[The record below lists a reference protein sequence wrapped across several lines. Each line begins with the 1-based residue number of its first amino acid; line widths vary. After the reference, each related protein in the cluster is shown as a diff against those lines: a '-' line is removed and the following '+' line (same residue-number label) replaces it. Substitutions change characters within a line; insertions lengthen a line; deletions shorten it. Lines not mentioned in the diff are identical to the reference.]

1 MDLSGKEP
9 GLAVKHLSRKIL
21 EQMLAHSSE
30 GIIVAAANDPDF
42 PVVYVNPAYER
53 LSGTSADELRG
64 RGLPLLSGGNL
75 DQTETER
82 LKAALTRG
90 DPYVTHLAGR
100 HEDGTD
106 SVNQVRVESLYGP
119 RGEVEYIMV
128 SQTPVSTAR
137 GGSSGVEVGVLQR
150 EIRHVRQKLTSMDR
164 LDSVTGVFRY
174 ERFLELAKRD
184 FTMARRDK
192 RLVAVVVFD
201 VVDLDAYGQTF
212 GSKAADSCLRM
223 VAVQISRALRRSGD
237 LCARADGHTI
247 IALTHGQ
254 EIDEVRALA
263 ARIAAN
269 VRGLALHNP
278 RGSYGRYVAVQVG
291 VAGRIP
297 DKDYTAETAIEAARY
312 ELQSQQPTQKARYGV
327 SA

>member
-75 DQTETER
+75 DETETER

-106 SVNQVRVESLYGP
+106 SVNQIRVESLYGP
-119 RGEVEYIMV
+119 RGEVVYIMV

-150 EIRHVRQKLTSMDR
+150 EVRRVRQKLTSTDR
-164 LDSVTGVFRY
+164 LDSGTGMFQY
-174 ERFLELAKRD
+174 EYFLELAKRD
-184 FTMARRDK
+184 FMMARRDK
-192 RLVAVVVFD
+192 RLVAVVLFD

-212 GSKAADSCLRM
+212 GSKAADSCLRK

-254 EIDEVRALA
+254 GIDEVRALA

-297 DKDYTAETAIEAARY
+297 DKAYTAEVAIEAAHDD
-312 ELQSQQPTQKARYGV
+312 LQSLQPAQKARYGA

>member
-1 MDLSGKEP
+1 M
-9 GLAVKHLSRKIL
+9 KHLSSKIL

-42 PVVYVNPAYER
+42 PVVYANPAYER
-53 LSGTSADELRG
+53 LTGASADELRG
-64 RGLPLLSGGNL
+64 QCLPLLSGSIL
-75 DQTETER
+75 DEIQTEQ
-82 LKAALTRG
+82 LKAALTHG
-90 DPYVTHLAGR
+90 DSYLTHLAGR
-100 HEDGTD
+100 HGDGTD
-106 SVNQVRVESLYGP
+106 SVSQVRVEPLYGP
-119 RGEVEYIMV
+119 RDEVDYVMV
-128 SQTPVSTAR
+128 SQTVASAAR
-137 GGSSGVEVGVLQR
+137 GGGSGVEVGVLQR
-150 EIRHVRQKLTSMDR
+150 EIRRVRQKVTSMGR
-164 LDSVTGVFRY
+164 LDSGTGLFQY
-174 ERFLELAKRD
+174 EYFLELAKRD
-184 FTMARRDK
+184 FMMARRDK
-192 RLVAVVVFD
+192 RLVAAVLFD

-223 VAVQISRALRRSGD
+223 VAAQVSRALRRSGD

-254 EIDEVRALA
+254 RVDEVRALA

-297 DKDYTAETAIEAARY
+297 DKDYTVEVAIEAAHND
-312 ELQSQQPTQKARYGV
+312 LQSLQPVQKARHRA